1 MKFKPM
7 IVLYGSVMQPL
18 KKRTESSLLS
28 EWIVAFNWKNMR
40 VLEQNDERCKV

>member
-18 KKRTESSLLS
+18 KKDIKLTTVRMDCG
-28 EWIVAFNWKNMR
+28 VQ
-40 VLEQNDERCKV
+40 LEKTCEYWSRMMNV